1 MVVEGWLERD
11 RGRVWLGEGRRR
23 GSCVYEGKGLSFCGG
38 SFEGRATDWF
48 RESRREGSFLYDLS
62 SEMGR
67 IELEGWVGFAKVVQ
81 RVVFSISRIVVV
93 LSESYQEW
101 FRKSRGYEWTGCFY
115 V

>member
-1 MVVEGWLERD
+1 MAKVVDGVVVCMRGKGCSVAGRLRVERRTGFAKVVE
-11 RGRVWLGEGRRR
+11 RVVFCM
-23 GSCVYEGKGLSFCGG
+23 SC
-38 SFEGRATDWF
+38 
-48 RESRREGSFLYDLS
+48 

-101 FRKSRGYEWTGCFY
+101 FRKGRGYEWRGFCY